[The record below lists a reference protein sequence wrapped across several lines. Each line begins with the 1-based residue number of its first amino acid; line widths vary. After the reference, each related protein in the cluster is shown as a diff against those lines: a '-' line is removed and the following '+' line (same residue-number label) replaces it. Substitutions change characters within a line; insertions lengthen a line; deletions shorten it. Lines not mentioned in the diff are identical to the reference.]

1 MRRSSPRQY
10 PRRPVVWIAS
20 LLVAACSES
29 GMPTDPFGPA
39 EQPETQ
45 LNIVPVAPTA
55 PEPLASAVSF
65 YAFRNKRSEGR
76 IGLSG
81 HSGNGLGTDYVR
93 LIIPKDALL
102 AYPDGTPF
110 AVRDSVL
117 ITIRVADPARILF
130 EMEPSGLRFDPS
142 AMPELRIRYDVA
154 DDDLDRNGHHDATDD
169 SIADHLG
176 IWRQEA
182 PGEPFV
188 RLESVVA
195 RHNHE
200 VRANLTGFSRYAIAY

>member
-1 MRRSSPRQY
+1 MPTFDPPSVPPPPGGLDRES
-10 PRRPVVWIAS
+10 
-20 LLVAACSES
+20 LVAACSES

-39 EQPETQ
+39 EQPEAQ

-110 AVRDSVL
+110 AVGDSV
-117 ITIRVADPARILF
+117 
-130 EMEPSGLRFDPS
+130 
-142 AMPELRIRYDVA
+142 
-154 DDDLDRNGHHDATDD
+154 
-169 SIADHLG
+169 
-176 IWRQEA
+176 
-182 PGEPFV
+182 
-188 RLESVVA
+188 
-195 RHNHE
+195 
-200 VRANLTGFSRYAIAY
+200 